1 MKELLTLIIV
11 ADWLANDLH
20 YRSSG
25 SGFYEKHLLADRI
38 RNVGSIDELKE
49 SYFLGFKT
57 CLPPLDVGLAK
68 SATFVYEKICS
79 QCNGELQRL
88 ELVFTSLID
97 QVEQCKKEPNLPG
110 GIHSI
115 LDGISQKALTNRF
128 LVSAES
134 GKIAQPCA

>member
-1 MKELLTLIIV
+1 MRKLEQRSEKILRLQRSIDFTRKTSNMKELLTLIIV

-25 SGFYEKHLLADRI
+25 SGFYEKHLLADKI

-88 ELVFTSLID
+88 ELVFT
-97 QVEQCKKEPNLPG
+97 
-110 GIHSI
+110 
-115 LDGISQKALTNRF
+115 
-128 LVSAES
+128 
-134 GKIAQPCA
+134 